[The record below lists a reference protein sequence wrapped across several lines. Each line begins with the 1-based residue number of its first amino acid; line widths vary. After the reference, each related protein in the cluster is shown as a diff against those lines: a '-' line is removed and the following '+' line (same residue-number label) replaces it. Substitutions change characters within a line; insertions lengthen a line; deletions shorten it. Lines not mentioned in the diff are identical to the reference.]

1 MAFSEETRIK
11 ALVSCGRRC
20 CICHK
25 FCGNNME
32 IHHIKAKADDGSD
45 DFENAIPLCFDFH
58 AEVRQYDS
66 KHPKGIKFTEKE
78 LIIHRDNW
86 YKKMQHYVPEE
97 EETRKQEENLF
108 LHRASVGNDITQYLH
123 GAYGISHNEQPE
135 TLEQAKLFGEFI
147 QYLSDILD
155 FDFLDDPQESVM
167 TTYNLTESIKELEN
181 AGFWVFVG
189 RENKKLIES
198 EEHSEEFPIFLV
210 RIVKKDSN
218 EIIKITLEDLL
229 KME

>member
-11 ALVSCGRRC
+11 VLVSCGRRC

-32 IHHIKAKADDGSD
+32 IHHIKAKADGGSD
-45 DFENAIPLCFDFH
+45 DFENAIPLCFDCH

-97 EETRKQEENLF
+97 EETKKQEENLF

-181 AGFWVFVG
+181 EGFWVFVG
-189 RENKKLIES
+189 KEDKKLSKS
-198 EEHSEEFPIFLV
+198 EGHLEEIPIFLV

>member
-32 IHHIKAKADDGSD
+32 IHHIKAKADGGSD
-45 DFENAIPLCFDFH
+45 DFENAIPLCFDCH

-86 YKKMQHYVPEE
+86 YKKMQHYVPEK
-97 EETRKQEENLF
+97 EETKKQEEKIF
-108 LHRASVGNDITQYLH
+108 LHRANVGNDITQYLH
-123 GAYGISHNEQPE
+123 RAYGISHNEQPE

-167 TTYNLTESIKELEN
+167 TTYNLTESIKELDN

-189 RENKKLIES
+189 KEDKKLTKS
-198 EEHSEEFPIFLV
+198 EGHLEEIPIFLV

>member
-32 IHHIKAKADDGSD
+32 IHHIKAKADGGSD
-45 DFENAIPLCFDFH
+45 DFENAIPLCFDCH

-86 YKKMQHYVPEE
+86 YKKMQHYVPEK
-97 EETRKQEENLF
+97 EETRKQEEKIF
-108 LHRASVGNDITQYLH
+108 LHRANVGNDITQYLH
-123 GAYGISHNEQPE
+123 RAYGISHNEQPE

-167 TTYNLTESIKELEN
+167 TTYNLTESIKELDN

>member
-11 ALVSCGRRC
+11 ALVFCGRRC

-32 IHHIKAKADDGSD
+32 IHHIKAKADGGSD
-45 DFENAIPLCFDFH
+45 DFENAIPLCFDCH

-66 KHPKGIKFTEKE
+66 NHPKGIKFTEKE

-86 YKKMQHYVPEE
+86 YKKMQHYVPEK
-97 EETRKQEENLF
+97 EETKKQEEKIF
-108 LHRASVGNDITQYLH
+108 LHRANVGNDITQYLH
-123 GAYGISHNEQPE
+123 RAYGISHNEQPE

-167 TTYNLTESIKELEN
+167 TTYNLTESIKELDN

-198 EEHSEEFPIFLV
+198 EDHSEEIPIFLI

>member
-1 MAFSEETRIK
+1 
-11 ALVSCGRRC
+11 
-20 CICHK
+20 
-25 FCGNNME
+25 
-32 IHHIKAKADDGSD
+32 
-45 DFENAIPLCFDFH
+45 
-58 AEVRQYDS
+58 
-66 KHPKGIKFTEKE
+66 
-78 LIIHRDNW
+78 
-86 YKKMQHYVPEE
+86 MQHYVPEE
-97 EETRKQEENLF
+97 EETKKQEENLF

-181 AGFWVFVG
+181 EGFWVFVG
-189 RENKKLIES
+189 KEDKKLSKS
-198 EEHSEEFPIFLV
+198 EGHLEEIPIFLV

>member
-32 IHHIKAKADDGSD
+32 IHHIKARADGGSD
-45 DFENAIPLCFDFH
+45 DFENAIPLCFDCH

-86 YKKMQHYVPEE
+86 YKKMQHYVPEK
-97 EETRKQEENLF
+97 EETKKQEEKIF
-108 LHRASVGNDITQYLH
+108 LHRANVGNDIIQYLH

-135 TLEQAKLFGEFI
+135 TLEQAKLLGEFI

-167 TTYNLTESIKELEN
+167 TTYNLTESIKELDN

-189 RENKKLIES
+189 KEDKKLTKS
-198 EEHSEEFPIFLV
+198 EGHLEEIPIFLV

>member
-32 IHHIKAKADDGSD
+32 IHHIKAKADGGSD
-45 DFENAIPLCFDFH
+45 DFENAIPLCFDCH

-97 EETRKQEENLF
+97 EEIKKQEENLF

-181 AGFWVFVG
+181 EGFWVFVG
-189 RENKKLIES
+189 KEDKKLSKS
-198 EEHSEEFPIFLV
+198 EGHLEEIPIFLV

>member
-32 IHHIKAKADDGSD
+32 IHHIKAKADGGSD
-45 DFENAIPLCFDFH
+45 DFENAIPLCFDCH

-86 YKKMQHYVPEE
+86 YKKMQHYVPEK
-97 EETRKQEENLF
+97 EETKKQEEKIF
-108 LHRASVGNDITQYLH
+108 LHRANVGNDITQYLH
-123 GAYGISHNEQPE
+123 RAYGISHNEQPE

-167 TTYNLTESIKELEN
+167 TTYNLTESIKELDN

-198 EEHSEEFPIFLV
+198 EDHSEEITIFLII
-210 RIVKKDSN
+210 IVKKDSN
-218 EIIKITLEDLL
+218 
-229 KME
+229 

>member
-32 IHHIKAKADDGSD
+32 IHHIKARADGGSD
-45 DFENAIPLCFDFH
+45 DFENAIPLCFDCH

-97 EETRKQEENLF
+97 EETKKQEEKIF
-108 LHRASVGNDITQYLH
+108 LHRANVGNDIIQYLH

-135 TLEQAKLFGEFI
+135 TLEQAKLLGEFI

-167 TTYNLTESIKELEN
+167 TTYNLTESIKELDN

-189 RENKKLIES
+189 KEDKKLTKS
-198 EEHSEEFPIFLV
+198 EGHLEEIPIFLV